1 MTLWFTLIMVIIV
14 ALVLVFMLVV
24 GGSMVVDNAEKQLI
38 KSVQDN
44 SDEVEYNN
52 GVLDLGEFNFY
63 DTGVYTLIYDTEGKL
78 IGGAGY
84 APFEGEDK
92 FVNAATRKVS
102 MNGGEYLIYDLY
114 VEDPGGDLWLRGIR
128 STQEEST
135 AVRTIVILSLIL
147 FPVLVLIAALGG
159 WLIAGRSFAPVRKI
173 MDTVDSITDGGELNA
188 RIGLRPGKDEIRRL
202 GATFDALLSRLSQ
215 SFDKERQFASDAS
228 HELRTPTAII
238 LAECE
243 FARTNPMSGEDY
255 REGMEV
261 IERQGRKMS
270 ALIEE
275 LLSLSR
281 MDGGGRF
288 SPENADLSEL
298 VEVVCDEAQLAQDK
312 DVALER
318 DIAGDVHAEIDVGL
332 MSRLVQNLLDN
343 AYKFTEEGGKISI
356 ALEKTGGEIRLSV
369 RDSGCGIEE
378 DDLPK
383 IWNRLWQKDS
393 SRSENKGS
401 GLGLSMVQRIARLH
415 GGEVSVESAPG
426 KGSLFVFTMPA
437 SPPPDLN

>member
-135 AVRTIVILSLIL
+135 VVRTIVILSLIL
-147 FPVLVLIAALGG
+147 FPILVLIAALGG

-173 MDTVDSITDGGELNA
+173 MDTVDSITDGGDLNA

-202 GATFDALLSRLSQ
+202 GVTFDALLSRLSE
-215 SFDKERQFASDAS
+215 SFDKERQFASDVS

-243 FARTNPMSGEDY
+243 FARTNHMSGEDY
-255 REGMEV
+255 VEGMEV

-270 ALIEE
+270 ALIDE

-281 MDGGGRF
+281 MESGGRF

-298 VEVVCDEAQLAQDK
+298 VEVVCDEAQMAQDK
-312 DVALER
+312 SITLEKS
-318 DIAGDVHAEIDVGL
+318 IAKDVHAEIDVGL
-332 MSRLVQNLLDN
+332 MSRLVQNLLGN
-343 AYKFTEEGGKISI
+343 AYKFTEEGGTISVS
-356 ALEKTGGEIRLSV
+356 LEKTEGAIRLSV

-401 GLGLSMVQRIARLH
+401 GLGLSMVQKIAQLH
-415 GGEVSVESAPG
+415 GGKMSVESAPG
-426 KGSLFVFTMPA
+426 KGSLFVLTLPCGA
-437 SPPPDLN
+437 ES